1 MPHVVAAALAAC
13 LAASNRHLTAGGFQ
27 DTTRIASGDPELW
40 AGILLGNASAVV
52 EGVGDFSECLAAIGQ
67 AVEKGDKRA
76 LIELL
81 RCAKENREAA
91 IRVNVAAR
99 QAAREAVQAK

>member
-1 MPHVVAAALAAC
+1 M
-13 LAASNRHLTAGGFQ
+13 
-27 DTTRIASGDPELW
+27 W

-91 IRVNVAAR
+91 IRVNAGR
-99 QAAREAVQAK
+99 TPSREGSGSGEMIE